1 MNVAAKVSESFQT
14 HGTRRYRA
22 GSGVQEVSLVMFLFC
37 VSLWLLTVCDAL
49 FLFIFFFFLR
59 NALCCLNSMF
69 ALTETQDQVINP
81 FRYSGYN
88 SGELIMLGDTLS
100 LLVQERVNCLDFD
113 RDTHHLKSP
122 QWLSHVLKHN
132 NSTNITS
139 VISGSAGLSSPNNAP
154 TSVLII

>member
-1 MNVAAKVSESFQT
+1 MNPSKLMAPEDTGLGAVSKKSVWSCFCFVFLCGCLQYVMLCFFSF
-14 HGTRRYRA
+14 
-22 GSGVQEVSLVMFLFC
+22 
-37 VSLWLLTVCDAL
+37 
-49 FLFIFFFFLR
+49 FFFFLR